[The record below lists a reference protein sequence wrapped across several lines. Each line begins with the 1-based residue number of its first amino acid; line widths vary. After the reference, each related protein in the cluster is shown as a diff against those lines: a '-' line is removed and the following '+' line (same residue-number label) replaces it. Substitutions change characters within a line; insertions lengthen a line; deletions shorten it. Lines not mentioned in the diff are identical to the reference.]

1 MPYAPLRIAK
11 KERALARGF
20 FYAIISATC
29 YGLGP
34 IIFKLGMASGMSELD
49 MLLSR
54 FVIAAP
60 ILAAFFLVT
69 DKKKLAPR
77 PRTLVRAAIAAF
89 GFYALESYCFMR
101 ALTYIPAATNS
112 LIFYIYPL
120 LVTLLSALFFGFRIR
135 RLTVAALLFI
145 LAGTSLVGH
154 DAFVRQAPLAGV
166 FFSLAATFIFSC
178 YLLLVQRF
186 MRDEDPLTLTFYVF
200 VFMAISYAFLHN
212 PSSLLRFSQEQLL
225 WGSLA
230 AIFPTVLAVPLL
242 YASIRKIGGAYASIF
257 SSFELVATLTAAKL
271 VLNEPISAEQV
282 FGMAAIMLG
291 VALPN
296 LRLDYLRRRL
306 NSPAGSPS
314 DGDPAP

>member
-1 MPYAPLRIAK
+1 
-11 KERALARGF
+11 LARGF
-20 FYAIISATC
+20 LYAIISATC

-34 IIFKLGMASGMSELD
+34 IIFKLGLASGMSELD

-54 FVIAAP
+54 FMIAVP
-60 ILAAFFLVT
+60 ILAVFFLVT

-77 PRTLVRAAIAAF
+77 PRTLLRAALAAF

-120 LVTLLSALFFGFRIR
+120 LVTLLSAIFFGFRVSR
-135 RLTVAALLFI
+135 PTYAALAAI
-145 LAGTSLVGH
+145 IAGSCLVGH
-154 DAFVRQAPLAGV
+154 DAFVRQAPLIGV
-166 FFSLAATFIFSC
+166 LFSLSATCIFSC
-178 YLLLVQRF
+178 YLLVVQRF
-186 MRDEDPLTLTFYVF
+186 MRDEDPLTFTFYVF
-200 VFMAISYAFLHN
+200 AFMAVSYAVLHS
-212 PSSLLRFSQEQLL
+212 PAAMLRFTPSQFL
-225 WGSLA
+225 WGVLA

-271 VLNEPISAEQV
+271 ILGEPISAEQV
-282 FGMAAIMLG
+282 GGMAAIMLG

-296 LRLDYLRRRL
+296 LRLDSLRRRL
-306 NSPAGSPS
+306 GNGPRKS
-314 DGDPAP
+314 DA